1 VLKSLNTKEMYLK
14 AVQEMYP
21 DANMGLLS
29 SNLAI
34 YEDWGNVRAVAALKA
49 FTDVRKMITEKKPV
63 YA

>member
-1 VLKSLNTKEMYLK
+1 MYLK

-34 YEDWGNVRAVAALKA
+34 YEDWDNVRAVAALKA